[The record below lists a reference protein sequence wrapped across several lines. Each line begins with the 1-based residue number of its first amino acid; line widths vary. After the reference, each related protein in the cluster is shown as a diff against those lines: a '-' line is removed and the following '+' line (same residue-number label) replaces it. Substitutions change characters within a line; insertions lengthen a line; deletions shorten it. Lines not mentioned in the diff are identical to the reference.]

1 MKEALVIAGSDKR
14 GTIYGIYEL
23 SRQMGVSPWYWWADV
38 PARHQDNIYIKR
50 GVYTD
55 GEPKVAY
62 RGIFIN
68 DEWPSFGNWCNE
80 KFGGINSKV
89 YKHVFELLLRLK
101 ANYMWPAMWGS
112 AFYDDDPQN
121 GILADRMGI
130 VMDTSRHEVCIS
142 RVRAYIIK
150 RIYGVPV
157 FFYFSV
163 VTIGIT
169 TLYTVF
175 YRVTTNAGV
184 STRYIFCSQPAGA
197 MEKVIGAREKF
208 RDVRDFFCDVRDFFC
223 GVRDFLCGARGK
235 AGVVVT
241 LRFCR
246 HTVTYSVSAL

>member
-1 MKEALVIAGSDKR
+1 MTSTCINTQNR
-14 GTIYGIYEL
+14 
-23 SRQMGVSPWYWWADV
+23 
-38 PARHQDNIYIKR
+38 PA
-50 GVYTD
+50 
-55 GEPKVAY
+55 
-62 RGIFIN
+62 
-68 DEWPSFGNWCNE
+68 
-80 KFGGINSKV
+80 
-89 YKHVFELLLRLK
+89 
-101 ANYMWPAMWGS
+101 
-112 AFYDDDPQN
+112 
-121 GILADRMGI
+121 
-130 VMDTSRHEVCIS
+130 SRHEVCIS

-169 TLYTVF
+169 TLYTVV

-208 RDVRDFFCDVRDFFC
+208 RDVRDFFC